1 MKSTIAESARFR
13 ELMLITVTVL
23 CTEDLLLSCP
33 FSGDGPEQANS
44 YFALRALAASIA
56 NIVNPS
62 YETGQLRLYRSK

>member
-1 MKSTIAESARFR
+1 
-13 ELMLITVTVL
+13 MLITVL

-33 FSGDGPEQANS
+33 FSGDGPEQAISILYYKNS